1 MKKIIIIIIIITIL
15 IVIAV
20 AFPVAMQPETDNY
33 KLSYRFRKA
42 GTVYGEYAGFDYG
55 GVLVRTDDGD
65 LYCFVLGEGLSTEN
79 IEIGDNVEV
88 QYGIYAPNVYGDEPT
103 PEVDYYAVR
112 LEPVKP

>member
-1 MKKIIIIIIIITIL
+1 MKKIIIIIIITIL
-15 IVIAV
+15 IIIAV
-20 AFPVAMQPETDNY
+20 VFAVAMQPETDNY

-79 IEIGDNVEV
+79 LEIGDHVEV
-88 QYGIYAPNVYGDEPT
+88 QYRYSVPIVYGDEET
-103 PEVDYYAVR
+103 PEGTYWAIR
-112 LEPVKP
+112 LEPSEP